1 MNTAFELIDKELIAS
16 LNFPK
21 SDVLED
27 KEDIS
32 GRKNDLDR
40 ALSLGNLEHVK
51 IKMGQSMGI
60 NMSQMGYYPQQV
72 REANLTNP
80 AYPQFGRE
88 EEQQNVAAQLRQLMS
103 RNGISGSVVP
113 VMNGFG
119 GSSAQISGGL
129 VRSSAY

>member
-1 MNTAFELIDKELIAS
+1 MTNLTNKTMNAAFELIDKELIAS

-51 IKMGQSMGI
+51 IKIYFEDDISKKMVETTIWG
-60 NMSQMGYYPQQV
+60 V
-72 REANLTNP
+72 TD
-80 AYPQFGRE
+80 
-88 EEQQNVAAQLRQLMS
+88 S
-103 RNGISGSVVP
+103 RVILKQGVVIP
-113 VMNGFG
+113 VNR
-119 GSSAQISGGL
+119 IHKI
-129 VRSSAY
+129 V

>member
-27 KEDIS
+27 KEDIA

-51 IKMGQSMGI
+51 IKIYFEDDISKKMVETTIWG
-60 NMSQMGYYPQQV
+60 V
-72 REANLTNP
+72 TD
-80 AYPQFGRE
+80 
-88 EEQQNVAAQLRQLMS
+88 S
-103 RNGISGSVVP
+103 RVILKQGVVIP
-113 VMNGFG
+113 VNR
-119 GSSAQISGGL
+119 IHKI
-129 VRSSAY
+129 V

>member
-1 MNTAFELIDKELIAS
+1 MTNLTNKTMNAAFELIDKELIAS

-51 IKMGQSMGI
+51 IKI
-60 NMSQMGYYPQQV
+60 YFEDDMSKKMVETTIWGVTDSRVILKQGVVIQV
-72 REANLTNP
+72 NRIHKI
-80 AYPQFGRE
+80 
-88 EEQQNVAAQLRQLMS
+88 V
-103 RNGISGSVVP
+103 
-113 VMNGFG
+113 
-119 GSSAQISGGL
+119 
-129 VRSSAY
+129 